1 MTAGSPVSMH
11 ARMCGLR
18 YFLSIV
24 QPMYL
29 QSLQI
34 DSESCERRMSK
45 CIKETAKS

>member
-11 ARMCGLR
+11 ACSGLR

-29 QSLQI
+29 QSLQV